1 MLLKLRIKNFALIEE
16 LELDFS
22 NGFNVLTGET
32 GAGKS
37 ILIDSVSFLVGE
49 KFNKEI
55 IRTGSD
61 FAFVEG
67 IFEIKNEKIISYLKE
82 NGIEVD
88 DYLILAREINQSN
101 KSISRVNGRTTS
113 VSFIREISKYLI
125 DIHGQHEHQS
135 LLDDARHIEILD
147 SFCGEKLKS
156 LKDNYKDKYE
166 KIKSI
171 EKDIERLNQD
181 EQYRLRKIDLLKFQI
196 QEIDDANLML
206 GEEEELTQRRDILKN
221 AEKIYSCLN
230 SAYKKIYD
238 SEINESAFDSIGSAI
253 VSMGQISEFDSKLD
267 EIKKV
272 LEEVYYKLEDAVD
285 TIRDYRDKIE
295 YNDEE
300 LNYIENRLDL
310 INKLKRKY
318 GANIEEVLSYYESI
332 KKELEELEKSDEMI
346 EILKDE
352 YERLLCEI
360 KELANQITNIRKST
374 AKELKSKIENELKYL
389 GMERAIFEVDIQNKN
404 KFDYNGQ
411 DRVEFLI
418 SSNVGE
424 PLKPLHKVAS
434 GGEISRI
441 MLAIKSVVADVDSIP
456 ILIFDEIDTGISG
469 RTAQAVAEKMVL
481 ISKTHQIL
489 CVTHLPQI
497 AAMGDKHFKIQKVI
511 KNDKTVTLVTNLQNN
526 ERIEELARMLGGAIV
541 TELTKV
547 NAKEILDLADQL
559 KVKIRQ

>member
-135 LLDDARHIEILD
+135 LLDDAKHIEILD

-196 QEIDDANLML
+196 QEIDDANLKL

-267 EIKKV
+267 EIKKS
-272 LEEVYYKLEDAVD
+272 
-285 TIRDYRDKIE
+285 TR
-295 YNDEE
+295 
-300 LNYIENRLDL
+300 
-310 INKLKRKY
+310 
-318 GANIEEVLSYYESI
+318 GS
-332 KKELEELEKSDEMI
+332 
-346 EILKDE
+346 
-352 YERLLCEI
+352 LL
-360 KELANQITNIRKST
+360 
-374 AKELKSKIENELKYL
+374 
-389 GMERAIFEVDIQNKN
+389 
-404 KFDYNGQ
+404 
-411 DRVEFLI
+411 
-418 SSNVGE
+418 
-424 PLKPLHKVAS
+424 
-434 GGEISRI
+434 
-441 MLAIKSVVADVDSIP
+441 
-456 ILIFDEIDTGISG
+456 
-469 RTAQAVAEKMVL
+469 
-481 ISKTHQIL
+481 
-489 CVTHLPQI
+489 
-497 AAMGDKHFKIQKVI
+497 
-511 KNDKTVTLVTNLQNN
+511 
-526 ERIEELARMLGGAIV
+526 
-541 TELTKV
+541 
-547 NAKEILDLADQL
+547 
-559 KVKIRQ
+559 

>member
-1 MLLKLRIKNFALIEE
+1 M
-16 LELDFS
+16 
-22 NGFNVLTGET
+22 
-32 GAGKS
+32 
-37 ILIDSVSFLVGE
+37 
-49 KFNKEI
+49 
-55 IRTGSD
+55 
-61 FAFVEG
+61 
-67 IFEIKNEKIISYLKE
+67 
-82 NGIEVD
+82 
-88 DYLILAREINQSN
+88 
-101 KSISRVNGRTTS
+101 
-113 VSFIREISKYLI
+113 
-125 DIHGQHEHQS
+125 
-135 LLDDARHIEILD
+135 
-147 SFCGEKLKS
+147 
-156 LKDNYKDKYE
+156 
-166 KIKSI
+166 
-171 EKDIERLNQD
+171 
-181 EQYRLRKIDLLKFQI
+181 
-196 QEIDDANLML
+196 
-206 GEEEELTQRRDILKN
+206 
-221 AEKIYSCLN
+221 
-230 SAYKKIYD
+230 
-238 SEINESAFDSIGSAI
+238 
-253 VSMGQISEFDSKLD
+253 
-267 EIKKV
+267 
-272 LEEVYYKLEDAVD
+272 
-285 TIRDYRDKIE
+285 
-295 YNDEE
+295 
-300 LNYIENRLDL
+300 
-310 INKLKRKY
+310 
-318 GANIEEVLSYYESI
+318 
-332 KKELEELEKSDEMI
+332 EKSDEMI

-360 KELANQITNIRKST
+360 KELANQITNIRKNT

-389 GMERAIFEVDIQNKN
+389 GMERAIFEVDIQSKN

-411 DRVEFLI
+411 DKVEFLI